1 MSRAAAARFVNR
13 IVQQYRRR
21 NNQAAISVEPIQM

>member
-1 MSRAAAARFVNR
+1 MNRVAAAHFVNLV
-13 IVQQYRRR
+13 VQQYREK